1 MKRLEL
7 KRYYKDKRD
16 DLYKVISYDED
27 KCDYR
32 MMKLDTFFYNIETLV
47 VIHTDKVADYEFK
60 EIPQKEFMK
69 MYMNILN
76 ESQRLLSRKKMY

>member
-1 MKRLEL
+1 MKKLAIN
-7 KRYYKDKRD
+7 RYYKDKHN
-16 DLYKVISYDED
+16 DLYKVVRYDED

-47 VIHTDKVADYEFK
+47 IIHTDKVADYEFK

>member
-1 MKRLEL
+1 
-7 KRYYKDKRD
+7 
-16 DLYKVISYDED
+16 
-27 KCDYR
+27 

>member
-1 MKRLEL
+1 MKKLAI

-60 EIPQKEFMK
+60 ERPTSSNQTITFECHKKKED
-69 MYMNILN
+69 
-76 ESQRLLSRKKMY
+76 